1 MQTTHKAFVA
11 AAGLLL
17 AWGALMVYSASITS
31 RPSEHET
38 VYLSRQAAYLGVALT
53 AAGLAALLPAAWWR
67 HLSPALFAATTLLLV
82 AVLIPGVGVTVNG
95 ARRWLRLGS
104 VSLQPSELAKLALPL
119 LLCRLAAGE
128 EWRLAGRWRSTLVPL
143 GALLLT
149 VSLVIVEPDLG
160 TAVFLTMTA
169 SLALFLSGWPVRR
182 FVILGAPAIPA
193 LAGLVALKPYQWSRI
208 KGFLATWQDLQAA
221 PYQIRQSLT
230 AVGTGGLWGTGLGG
244 GQHKLSFL
252 PEANTDFV
260 FAVIGEELGLV
271 GTLAVLLLWG
281 ALFGLG
287 MRLLSS
293 LPRGGF
299 ERAVG
304 VTLLSGLV
312 LQAAINMA
320 VVLALVPPKGISLP
334 LISYGGSNL
343 LVSLLTVGIVLSLSR
358 GADAPCPEGQRR
370 SSPVPAP
377 GPHGVRVS
385 LSASQVDSRL

>member
-1 MQTTHKAFVA
+1 MQTTPKAFVA

-38 VYLSRQAAYLGVALT
+38 VYLSRQAMYLGVALL

-67 HLSPALFAATTLLLV
+67 PLSPLLFAATTLLLV
-82 AVLIPGVGVTVNG
+82 AVMIPGVGTTVNG

-104 VSLQPSELAKLALPL
+104 VSFQPSELAKITLPL
-119 LLCRLAAGE
+119 LLCHLAAGG
-128 EWRLAGRWRSTLVPL
+128 EWRRAAFWRSTLLPL
-143 GALLLT
+143 CAIVLT
-149 VSLVIVEPDLG
+149 VGLVVVEPDLG

-169 SLALFLSGWPVRR
+169 ALGLFLSGWPLRR
-182 FVILGAPAIPA
+182 FVMLGAPAIPA

-230 AVGTGGLWGTGLGG
+230 AVGAGGLWGTGLGS
-244 GQHKLSFL
+244 GQQKLSFL

-271 GTLAVLLLWG
+271 GTLGVLLLWS
-281 ALFGLG
+281 ALFVLGLQ
-287 MRLLSS
+287 LLSR
-293 LPRGGF
+293 LPRAGF

-312 LQAAINMA
+312 LQAAINMS

-343 LVSLLTVGIVLSLSR
+343 LVSLLTVGMVLSLSR
-358 GADAPCPEGQRR
+358 TADDARSEAERPGAAISPSATLTDCAP
-370 SSPVPAP
+370 V
-377 GPHGVRVS
+377 
-385 LSASQVDSRL
+385 